1 MIFLPGFTVSPAE
14 EVKSRNFSFKVYHT
28 GTTFYFAAESEDEL
42 SRWVESFSRVT
53 VSYEEQCY
61 YLIDKTSWFVH
72 KFNKEVYIDIIF
84 LAVIMSETD
93 CEEDDEF
100 LSAKKDKSSHDG
112 HGSHIAA
119 MKKLTGLLSGH
130 LSGTLDSKN
139 GFDNLKIL
147 QVLL

>member
-1 MIFLPGFTVSPAE
+1 
-14 EVKSRNFSFKVYHT
+14 
-28 GTTFYFAAESEDEL
+28 
-42 SRWVESFSRVT
+42 
-53 VSYEEQCY
+53 
-61 YLIDKTSWFVH
+61 
-72 KFNKEVYIDIIF
+72 
-84 LAVIMSETD
+84 MSETD

-100 LSAKKDKSSHDG
+100 LSPKKDKSSHDG

-147 QVLL
+147 QMRMIVFSPFLIPHFLFKG